1 MSRDPT
7 EEVPTDMHTNT
18 HPESV
23 VLIILH
29 CNKNI
34 QVVVL
39 FIALEEAT
47 GSDQDLVFNY
57 KQIMTQ

>member
-1 MSRDPT
+1 
-7 EEVPTDMHTNT
+7 MHTNT

-39 FIALEEAT
+39 LIALEEAT